1 MYQQILP
8 SIRRPIVAAALAT
21 ALLTAGASE
30 AELLSYEGT
39 AEITATEMPGE
50 IDVGDLFDFT
60 LTYDDASIDEEVS
73 PFAGNFP
80 TGLTAFTLTRR
91 PSNTGTWDPA
101 VGSFALPGR
110 VQTQETQSR
119 FRFQPG
125 GTGFDTL
132 NGSDFDLVDLLLQP
146 VAINDTGLGQTIA
159 EQLGGPLSGDLAD
172 FTDPSMN
179 IFSVNFDRA
188 DGEVIAFV
196 LTAELCPTPI
206 DLTSGT
212 SGSLTGVP
220 QSFNETR
227 GVDVT
232 VNPGCG
238 DLVLNA
244 MTLHG
249 LFISSASATVGA
261 RVYDSNTTALIA
273 SAETTVS
280 NGSNL
285 SVTLPLSATLAVG
298 SDYRLSFFVDAGG
311 IGGGGTMFD
320 PDPSGLGGFPYTD
333 ATGTLDINQAYS
345 IASDSF
351 PTNPN
356 IFVPLITLDLSG
368 AAPPSVPVLGF
379 QGLALLAALLLLL
392 SRLTGL
398 RR

>member
-1 MYQQILP
+1 MYPQILP
-8 SIRRPIVAAALAT
+8 PIRRPIVAAALAS

-132 NGSDFDLVDLLLQP
+132 NGSDFDIVDLLLQP

-196 LTAELCPTPI
+196 RDTGELDILRVDQTGSVISYANIDDFITNQNGTALGPPVSAFATARGFFSVADKFYAVLADGTMVQYLTAL
-206 DLTSGT
+206 D
-212 SGSLTGVP
+212 
-220 QSFNETR
+220 FAN
-227 GVDVT
+227 D
-232 VNPGCG
+232 
-238 DLVLNA
+238 
-244 MTLHG
+244 
-249 LFISSASATVGA
+249 
-261 RVYDSNTTALIA
+261 
-273 SAETTVS
+273 S
-280 NGSNL
+280 NGSVL
-285 SVTLPLSATLAVG
+285 DTVPEYETDVG
-298 SDYRLSFFVDAGG
+298 YL
-311 IGGGGTMFD
+311 
-320 PDPSGLGGFPYTD
+320 
-333 ATGTLDINQAYS
+333 
-345 IASDSF
+345 
-351 PTNPN
+351 
-356 IFVPLITLDLSG
+356 G
-368 AAPPSVPVLGF
+368 AAPIPIFPAP
-379 QGLALLAALLLLL
+379 ALSDSGRAALTAFLIGAAGFALA
-392 SRLTGL
+392 RK
-398 RR
+398 RRAG